1 MTTTTASHAEPS
13 ALRTSMKLVARTSP
27 YLLLNIGVYF
37 LFFLAVVLWWAVFGG
52 VGGFFLN
59 RDIELIGW
67 LFLMV
72 AFGGPWALLRI
83 ARRYVL
89 YLVKGAH
96 IATVTAMLL
105 HTDAPRGGEQIRY
118 GRDVVQRNFRDVS
131 ILFAVDQLVAGVLR
145 GVSRTVLRFVDF
157 LPLPPGATSVAA
169 VITAI
174 LSRSLTYI
182 DEAIL
187 SYSIAQRSDNVWR
200 SARHGVVLY
209 AQAYQPILKAA
220 AITWLVGRLL
230 FFGVLLILA
239 LPAAAVVTSVSSV
252 AVQAITVLAVLLL
265 ASLTL
270 LAVLEPFA
278 MTYTLVT
285 YHRTI
290 TGLEPHP
297 EWDQRLQTASDKFR
311 ELVGKAREAGG
322 APDPLDAPV
331 AAGPGGAPVE
341 LPPTPVAPPPAPAPV
356 LGALAGTFGGGFGR
370 ALHRVATA
378 TRPYDRVQPAAVP
391 STSPG
396 DDTNGSDAAS
406 TSAERTS

>member
-27 YLLLNIGVYF
+27 YLLLNLGVYF

-59 RDIELIGW
+59 RDIALIGW
-67 LFLMV
+67 VFLMV

-105 HTDAPRGGEQIRY
+105 HSDAPRGGEQIRY

-131 ILFAVDQLVAGVLR
+131 VLFAVDQLVAGVLR

-174 LSRSLTYI
+174 LSRSLAYI

-239 LPAAAVVTSVSSV
+239 LPAAAVVTTISSV
-252 AVQAITVLAVLLL
+252 AGQATIALAVLLL
-265 ASLTL
+265 ALTL

-322 APDPLDAPV
+322 ATDPLDASV
-331 AAGPGGAPVE
+331 AADAGGAAGE

-356 LGALAGTFGGGFGR
+356 LGALAGTFGGGVGR
-370 ALHRVATA
+370 ALHRVVTA
-378 TRPYDRVQPAAVP
+378 MRPYDQVQPAAVP
-391 STSPG
+391 ATSPG
-396 DDTNGSDAAS
+396 DDVNGSDAAS
-406 TSAERTS
+406 TSAEPTS